1 MLFGLRYFLP
11 HICLVY
17 EHDIKDTDCWAQNGS
32 TPSIT
37 VICNKQDKKSNENL
51 LYIYFIQPLLI
62 GPVIL
67 LQFSFPFLKKRRDV
81 RRDFFTPW
89 KYNSPKRRYKHKKR
103 KKKKKE
109 RTKCKPDAVLF
120 VSPPPTSSSSL
131 FCLNVVHTIKW
142 DNRKVW

>member
-51 LYIYFIQPLLI
+51 LYIFYSAFIDRASDPSSIQ
-62 GPVIL
+62 
-67 LQFSFPFLKKRRDV
+67 FPFFEKKMRRQK
-81 RRDFFTPW
+81 RFF
-89 KYNSPKRRYKHKKR
+89 YSM
-103 KKKKKE
+103 E
-109 RTKCKPDAVLF
+109 V
-120 VSPPPTSSSSL
+120 
-131 FCLNVVHTIKW
+131 
-142 DNRKVW
+142 